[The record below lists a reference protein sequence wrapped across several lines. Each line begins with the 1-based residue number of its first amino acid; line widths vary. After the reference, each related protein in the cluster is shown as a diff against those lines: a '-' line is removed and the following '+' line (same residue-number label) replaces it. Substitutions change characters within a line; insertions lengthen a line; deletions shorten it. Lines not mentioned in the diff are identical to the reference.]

1 MSNLKVLTTAGD
13 LTDEAFRSQ
22 LVTKTVDT
30 FGQLDILVS
39 GSHLSLRV
47 CREREG
53 ELELERE
60 RERELELERERELE
74 FERVRE
80 RELELERVRERDRT

>member
-1 MSNLKVLTTAGD
+1 MLMSHVKVLTTAGD

-30 FGQLDILVS
+30 FGQLDVLVS

-47 CREREG
+47 CRERE
-53 ELELERE
+53 RE
-60 RERELELERERELE
+60 RESERETESLLICQY
-74 FERVRE
+74 VYACGINYII
-80 RELELERVRERDRT
+80 